1 MESQFNYW
9 EEKSPSKKPGEKQG
23 HPLQQPTLL
32 RYSHKGTGHVQVIF
46 HYEKLVKLMSELD
59 LVSVL
64 FTATTKKERK
74 KREK

>member
-1 MESQFNYW
+1 MGRKVTLQ
-9 EEKSPSKKPGEKQG
+9 KARGEQG